1 MQREYLVRIV
11 DDDVGF
17 LNSQRFL
24 LEIDGHHVATYRSA
38 EEFLQK
44 DDFRKPGC
52 LILDVRMPGM
62 TGLQLQDILE
72 QRGSFLPIIFL
83 SAHGDINMAVHTLKH
98 GAFDFIP
105 KPASP
110 ERLKD
115 AVRKALEVSSR
126 HFYEMDE
133 MRGRREKFAQLT
145 QREQEV
151 LTLVAEGMSNKDI
164 AEKLFISLATV
175 KMHRLNACKKL
186 GISSAVEAAHFLRDM
201 EEK

>member
-83 SAHGDINMAVHTLKH
+83 SAHGDINMAVLS
-98 GAFDFIP
+98 D
-105 KPASP
+105 
-110 ERLKD
+110 
-115 AVRKALEVSSR
+115 V
-126 HFYEMDE
+126 
-133 MRGRREKFAQLT
+133 
-145 QREQEV
+145 
-151 LTLVAEGMSNKDI
+151 
-164 AEKLFISLATV
+164 
-175 KMHRLNACKKL
+175 NA
-186 GISSAVEAAHFLRDM
+186 
-201 EEK
+201 

>member
-62 TGLQLQDILE
+62 TGL
-72 QRGSFLPIIFL
+72 
-83 SAHGDINMAVHTLKH
+83 
-98 GAFDFIP
+98 
-105 KPASP
+105 
-110 ERLKD
+110 
-115 AVRKALEVSSR
+115 
-126 HFYEMDE
+126 
-133 MRGRREKFAQLT
+133 
-145 QREQEV
+145 
-151 LTLVAEGMSNKDI
+151 
-164 AEKLFISLATV
+164 
-175 KMHRLNACKKL
+175 
-186 GISSAVEAAHFLRDM
+186 
-201 EEK
+201 